1 MFELLPLELNEIIF
15 SKVIL
20 WKIELNIKNITNI
33 KLINKH
39 IYHLIK
45 NKAFWAKILTLLKV
59 VVNDNNNYN
68 NNNNNNYDI
77 ICFNK
82 LIENNTLKTKIPLEL
97 LPVFNTNTLLNLPFN
112 NNKINFNQDLDES
125 LFTEPIMRG
134 YDNRNNFFISFR
146 YKSDYDNIQYI
157 EVIYKKPAHLMTILD
172 GEKEPIWTTC
182 GSGPYIFYSSLRNN
196 NSNYS
201 FLNETCIDYIKK
213 LLVND
218 AGVIFDNYPYGWS
231 EDSINKLKLI

>member
-1 MFELLPLELNEIIF
+1 MFELLPLELNEVIF

-33 KLINKH
+33 KLINKN
-39 IYHLIK
+39 IYYLIK
-45 NKAFWAKILTLLKV
+45 NKAFWGKILTCLKV
-59 VVNDNNNYN
+59 VVNDNY
-68 NNNNNNYDI
+68 NNNYDI

-82 LIENNTLKTKIPLEL
+82 LIENNSLQTKIPVEL
-97 LPVFNTNTLLNLPFN
+97 LQVFNTNELLNLPFN
-112 NNKINFNQDLDES
+112 KNKINFNQDLDES

>member
-1 MFELLPLELNEIIF
+1 MFELLPLELNELIF

-45 NKAFWAKILTLLKV
+45 NKAFWAKILTCLKV
-59 VVNDNNNYN
+59 VVNDNDNINNYN
-68 NNNNNNYDI
+68 I
-77 ICFNK
+77 IFFNK
-82 LIENNTLKTKIPLEL
+82 LIENNRLKTKIPLEL
-97 LPVFNTNTLLNLPFN
+97 LPVFSANELLNLPFN
-112 NNKINFNQDLDES
+112 NNKINFNQELDES

-134 YDNRNNFFISFR
+134 YDYLNNFFISFR
-146 YKSDYDNIQYI
+146 YKSEYDNIQYI
-157 EVIYKKPAHLMTILD
+157 EVIYKKPTHLMNILEGD
-172 GEKEPIWTTC
+172 KDPIWTTC
-182 GSGPYIFYSSLRNN
+182 GSGPYIFYASLRNN
-196 NSNYS
+196 KINFR

-231 EDSINKLKLI
+231 EDTINKLILI

>member
-1 MFELLPLELNEIIF
+1 MFELLPLELNELIF

-33 KLINKH
+33 KLINKN

-45 NKAFWAKILTLLKV
+45 NKAFWKKILTCLKV

-68 NNNNNNYDI
+68 YDI
-77 ICFNK
+77 VCFNK
-82 LIENNTLKTKIPLEL
+82 LIENNSLQTKIPLEL
-97 LPVFNTNTLLNLPFN
+97 LNVFSANELLNLPFN
-112 NNKINFNQDLDES
+112 KNKINFNQDLDES

-172 GEKEPIWTTC
+172 GDKEPIWTTC
-182 GSGPYIFYSSLRNN
+182 GSGSYIFYSSLRNN
-196 NSNYS
+196 NNKYR
-201 FLNETCIDYIKK
+201 FLNDKCLTFIKK
-213 LLVND
+213 LLLND
-218 AGVIFDNYPYGWS
+218 AGVIFDNYPYGWL